1 MQALTQEPTQT
12 LSDSK
17 KKKYLDTLMCILRAR
32 RPARTNDDASYASN
46 WMKGLLDSLSIPFNT
61 DEFGNLSVDM
71 RDGVSTVAFTCHT
84 DTVESFW
91 LAPKLRQLAP
101 PTAEMDWAQTPRQL
115 AYMQDDLYPDDETAY
130 RVVLPDPSQDDCLG
144 ADDGA
149 GMALMLAMIQ
159 EGVKGLYIFFADEE
173 SGRIGSEGMNRAQ
186 PEMLQGLTHMLSF
199 DRRDADI
206 VTSQMGMPCISDSL
220 ADALMERL
228 STDTVQYRLAAGSCT
243 DSASFMQS
251 VYECGNIGVGYRD
264 EHSGYESL
272 SLTIWG
278 NLLEKCVQQATW
290 EGLPHRETFA
300 ELPRWQSRFFEQSHG
315 PRSVADLM
323 HDIED
328 LTAHGIL
335 DYVQDYPEE
344 VAAMLA
350 LCAEGRPECIIKDC
364 TKGEENSGFS
374 YKEIVDELKETQIPW

>member
-1 MQALTQEPTQT
+1 MQALTQA

-17 KKKYLDTLMCILRAR
+17 KKKYLDTLMYILRAR
-32 RPARTNDDASYASN
+32 RPARTNDDAPYASN
-46 WMKGLLDSLSIPFNT
+46 WTKGLLDSLSIPFNT

-71 RDGVSTVAFTCHT
+71 RGGVSTIAFTCHT

-91 LAPKLRQLAP
+91 LAPSLRRLAP
-101 PTAEMDWAQTPRQL
+101 PTAEMEWAQTPRQL
-115 AYMQDDLYPDDETAY
+115 AYMQDDLYPNDETAY
-130 RVVLPDPSQDDCLG
+130 RVVLTDPSQDDCLG

-173 SGRIGSEGMNRAQ
+173 SGRIGSEGMSRTQ

-206 VTSQMGMPCISDSL
+206 VTSQMGMPCVSDEL
-220 ADALMERL
+220 AETLVERL
-228 STDTVQYRLAAGSCT
+228 STETVLYHLAAGSYT
-243 DSASFMQS
+243 DSASFMQT

-272 SLTIWG
+272 SLTIWV

-300 ELPRWQSRFFEQSHG
+300 ELPRWQSGLLTMTG
-315 PRSVADLM
+315 PRSLTELLDEVGDMGL
-323 HDIED
+323 HDIVE
-328 LTAHGIL
+328 
-335 DYVQDYPEE
+335 YVQDYPEHI
-344 VAAMLA
+344 AAFLT
-350 LCAEGRPECIIKDC
+350 LCAEGRRECIIKDC
-364 TKGEENSGFS
+364 QVAEDKLGYSLGDL
-374 YKEIVDELKETQIPW
+374 VDLQTGADRLW